1 MFKKLIPTDHKFF
14 DLFSS
19 AAKILQDGA
28 KVMSDMVSGSS
39 ADVQASAHKLERLEH
54 DADVLTHD
62 ILIRLDKSFITPID
76 REDIHHLTLGLD
88 DCMDYME
95 AVTERMMLYGL
106 TQITPPMKA
115 LVEVIVKQVE
125 ELNKVIPLISDLK
138 YEKIIP
144 HCIEINRLENLA
156 DKIAR
161 EAVADLFKGDPN
173 PLDVMKWRDIYDNL
187 ETATDMCEHVAGIIE
202 GIVLKHG

>member
-1 MFKKLIPTDHKFF
+1 MFKKLIPTDAKFF
-14 DLFSS
+14 EMFSQ
-19 AAKILQDGA
+19 AAKILEAAA
-28 KVMSDMVSGSS
+28 KVMGDMVASGDVPGS
-39 ADVQASAHKLERLEH
+39 AARLERLEH
-54 DADVLTHD
+54 DADVLTHE

-76 REDIHHLTLGLD
+76 REDIHQLCLGLD

-106 TQITPPMKA
+106 TQITVPVRE
-115 LVEVIVKQVE
+115 LVEVLARQVA
-125 ELNKVIPLISDLK
+125 ELNKVMPLVQELK

-144 HCIEINRLENLA
+144 HCIEINRLENLG
-156 DKIAR
+156 DKLAR
-161 EAVADLFKGDPN
+161 EAVADLFKGNPDP
-173 PLDVMKWRDIYDNL
+173 LEVMKWRDVYDNL

>member
-1 MFKKLIPTDHKFF
+1 MFKNLIPTDARFF
-14 DLFSS
+14 ELFSN

-28 KVMSDMVSGSS
+28 KVMTDMVSGAS
-39 ADVQASAHKLERLEH
+39 ADVKGCASRLERLEH
-54 DADVLTHD
+54 DADVLTHE

-76 REDIHHLTLGLD
+76 REDIHQLTLGLD

-106 TQITPPMKA
+106 TEVTPPMKS
-115 LVEVIVKQVE
+115 LVEVIAKQVE

-144 HCIEINRLENLA
+144 HCIEINRLENLG

-161 EAVADLFKGDPN
+161 EAVADLFKGSPN

-187 ETATDMCEHVAGIIE
+187 ETATDKCEHVAGIIE

>member
-1 MFKKLIPTDHKFF
+1 MFKNLIPTDVKFF
-14 DLFSS
+14 EMFSN

-28 KVMSDMVSGSS
+28 KVMSDMVSGPS
-39 ADVQASAHKLERLEH
+39 ADVMAAAARLERLEH
-54 DADVLTHD
+54 DADVLTHE
-62 ILIRLDKSFITPID
+62 ILIKLDKSFITPID

-106 TQITPPMKA
+106 TEITPPMKA
-115 LVEVIVKQVE
+115 LVEVIVKQVDQ
-125 ELNKVIPLISDLK
+125 LNKVIPLISELK

-161 EAVADLFKGDPN
+161 EAVADLFKGNPN

>member
-1 MFKKLIPTDHKFF
+1 MFKKLIPTDMKFF
-14 DLFSS
+14 EMFSN

-28 KVMSDMVSGSS
+28 QIMSDMVAAGGPSIVTS
-39 ADVQASAHKLERLEH
+39 AAKLERLEH
-54 DADVLTHD
+54 DADVLTHE

-76 REDIHHLTLGLD
+76 REDIHHLTLALD

-95 AVTERMMLYGL
+95 AVTERMTLYGL
-106 TQITPPMKA
+106 TEITPPMKG
-115 LVEVIVKQVE
+115 LVEVIFKQVE
-125 ELNKVIPLISDLK
+125 ELNKVIPVIAQLK

-144 HCIEINRLENLA
+144 HCIEINRLENLG

-161 EAVADLFKGDPN
+161 EAVADLFKGDKN

-187 ETATDMCEHVAGIIE
+187 ETATDKCEHVAGIIE

>member
-1 MFKKLIPTDHKFF
+1 MFKHLIPSDGKFF
-14 DLFSS
+14 EMFSDC
-19 AAKILQDGA
+19 AKILQAGA
-28 KVMSDMVSGSS
+28 KVMGDMV
-39 ADVQASAHKLERLEH
+39 AETVPDVQSCATRLERLEH
-54 DADVLTHD
+54 DADVLTHE

-76 REDIHHLTLGLD
+76 REDIYSLTLALD

-106 TQITPPMKA
+106 TTVTQPMKD
-115 LVEVIVKQVE
+115 LVEVMAKQVD
-125 ELNKVIPLISDLK
+125 ELNKVIPLIGALK

-161 EAVADLFKGDPN
+161 EAVANLFKGDPN

-187 ETATDMCEHVAGIIE
+187 ETTTDKCEHVAGIIE

>member
-1 MFKKLIPTDHKFF
+1 MFKKLIPTDAKFF
-14 DLFSS
+14 ELFSQ
-19 AAKILQDGA
+19 AAKILEAGA
-28 KVMSDMVSGSS
+28 KVMTDMVTSG
-39 ADVQASAHKLERLEH
+39 DVQACAARLERLEH
-54 DADVLTHD
+54 DADVLTHE

-76 REDIHHLTLGLD
+76 REDIHQLTLALD

-106 TQITPPMKA
+106 TEITKPMKE
-115 LVEVIVKQVE
+115 LIEVLTKQVD
-125 ELNKVIPLISDLK
+125 ELNKVIPVIADLK

-144 HCIEINRLENLA
+144 HCIEINRLENLG
-156 DKIAR
+156 DKISR
-161 EAVADLFKGDPN
+161 EAVANLFKGNPN

-187 ETATDMCEHVAGIIE
+187 EIATDKCEHVAGIIE

>member
-1 MFKKLIPTDHKFF
+1 MFKKLIPTDAKFF
-14 DLFSS
+14 DMFSQ
-19 AAKILQDGA
+19 AAKILQEGA
-28 KVMSDMVSGSS
+28 RVMTEMVSGSS
-39 ADVQASAHKLERLEH
+39 ADVQACAIRLERLEH

-62 ILIRLDKSFITPID
+62 ILIKLDKSFITPID
-76 REDIHHLTLGLD
+76 REDIHQLTLGLD

-106 TQITPPMKA
+106 TQVTPPMKA
-115 LVEVIVKQVE
+115 LVEVIAKQVD
-125 ELNKVIPLISDLK
+125 ELNKVIPVIADLK

-161 EAVADLFKGDPN
+161 EAVAELFKGDPN

>member
-1 MFKKLIPTDHKFF
+1 MFKKLIPTDVKFF
-14 DLFSS
+14 EMF
-19 AAKILQDGA
+19 AQVAKILQGGA
-28 KVMSDMVSGSS
+28 QVMSDMVSGAS
-39 ADVQASAHKLERLEH
+39 ADVQASAAKLERLEH

-76 REDIHHLTLGLD
+76 REDIHQLTLALD

-106 TQITPPMKA
+106 TEITKPMKD

-125 ELNKVIPLISDLK
+125 ELNKVIPVIADLK

-144 HCIEINRLENLA
+144 HCIEINRLENLG

-161 EAVADLFKGDPN
+161 EAVADLFKGTPN

-187 ETATDMCEHVAGIIE
+187 ETATDKCEHVAGIIE

>member
-1 MFKKLIPTDHKFF
+1 MFKKLIPTDAKFF
-14 DLFSS
+14 QMFSS
-19 AAKILQDGA
+19 SAKILQDAA
-28 KVMSDMVSGSS
+28 KVLSEL
-39 ADVQASAHKLERLEH
+39 ASNPDSIKDGASRLERLEH
-54 DADVLTHD
+54 DADVLTHE

-106 TQITPPMKA
+106 TEVTQPMKA
-115 LVEVIVKQVE
+115 LIEVLVKQVE
-125 ELNKVIPLISDLK
+125 ELNKVIPVIADLK

-144 HCIEINRLENLA
+144 HCIEINRLENMG

-161 EAVADLFKGDPN
+161 EAVAELFKGDKH
-173 PLDVMKWRDIYDNL
+173 PLEVMKWRDIYDNL
-187 ETATDMCEHVAGIIE
+187 ETATDKCEHVAGLIE